1 MNAYEQQVM
10 SALPKRVR
18 QIVAEASQE
27 YGVPIHLI
35 FSRHKRSDVIM
46 ARWAAMYR
54 TKEGNPSLSAP
65 QIGEMFGRDHTSVL
79 SGLARYSAITG
90 KPALT
95 TYNIGKRVNN
105 PSLYKGMQL

>member
-18 QIVAEASQE
+18 QIVAEEAE
-27 YGVPIHLI
+27 NHGVAIYRI
-35 FSRHKRSDVIM
+35 FSPSRRGPVVM

-65 QIGEMFGRDHTSVL
+65 QIGAMFGRDHTSVL
-79 SGLARYSAITG
+79 SGWARYSEIAN
-90 KPALT
+90 KPRLT
-95 TYNIGKRVNN
+95 NYDLTKRVIN
-105 PSLYKGMQL
+105 PSKIKGVSL